1 MNLQS
6 ILNLCTLRPI
16 RLKLAVL
23 GGGLAGLGLYRLLYA
38 VGLDGRGLLKSG
50 HFAWVLLCLLS
61 ILAGALVL
69 VNTLRIRGVGG
80 RPLHSL
86 PAAIA
91 CAAAALASAGV
102 CISNLR
108 SASPFYALPALLAAL
123 AFVIVGLCRFRGR
136 RPNFL
141 LHVVICIHFALQM
154 LKLYQTCS
162 VDPQIQD
169 YFFQLLGCIALTV
182 TAYQLA
188 AFDLG
193 RGQRRWLCLAAL
205 SAVYLCIVSLG
216 STETCFYLTGA
227 AWAFTAIP
235 APRRH
240 KKQQAE
246 EAADH
251 D

>member
-1 MNLQS
+1 MNLKS
-6 ILNLCTLRPI
+6 ILNIFSLRPA

-38 VGLDGRGLLKSG
+38 LGLDGRGLLKSG

-61 ILAGALVL
+61 VLAGVL
-69 VNTLRIRGVGG
+69 ILTNILRIKGAGG

-86 PAAIA
+86 PAAAA
-91 CAAAALASAGV
+91 CTAAVLSAAATGL
-102 CISNLR
+102 SNLFT
-108 SASPFYALPALLAAL
+108 SGLFYAFPALLAAL
-123 AFVIVGLCRFRGR
+123 AFAIVAVCRFQGR

-141 LHVVICIHFALQM
+141 LHVFICIYFALE
-154 LKLYQTCS
+154 LLRLYQTCS

-169 YFFQLLGCIALTV
+169 YFFQMLAGIALTV

-188 AFDLG
+188 SFDLG

-205 SAVYLCIVSLG
+205 SAVYLCLVSLG
-216 STETCFYLTGA
+216 SSETGFYLTGA

-235 APRRH
+235 APRR
-240 KKQQAE
+240 KRQQAE
-246 EAADH
+246 ETAEH